1 MTDQALDRGAKSI
14 FSTIKEKVSGGSY
27 FWEALTMYPKV
38 FPKLYI
44 ALIRAGESS
53 GSIDQ
58 MLKRLAR
65 YIEDSERTRK
75 ILKSAMSYPIVVITI
90 GGAVIAGMLVFIIPK
105 FEDMIKSSGGEL
117 PLPTQYV
124 INASHFLVNNIQYII
139 GIGGVGGYLILHYLK
154 TPEGRAVLDRV
165 LFKLPL
171 IGGMQ
176 QKAGIARFARTKR

>member
-1 MTDQALDRGAKSI
+1 MLINAAFPLYRRLRSRRIKRWIGGAKSI
-14 FSTIKEKVSGGSY
+14 FPPSKKKSPVAPIFGKPHHVSQSI
-27 FWEALTMYPKV
+27 
-38 FPKLYI
+38 PKLYI

-58 MLKRLAR
+58 MPSVSLD
-65 YIEDSERTRK
+65 ISRTRTNPK

-165 LFKLPL
+165 LSSCL
-171 IGGMQ
+171 
-176 QKAGIARFARTKR
+176 